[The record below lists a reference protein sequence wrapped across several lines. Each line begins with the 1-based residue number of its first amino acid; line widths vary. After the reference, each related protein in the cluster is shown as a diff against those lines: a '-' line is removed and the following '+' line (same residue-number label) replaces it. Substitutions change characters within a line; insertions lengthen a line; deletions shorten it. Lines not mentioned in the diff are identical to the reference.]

1 MSIFVKRNIQTH
13 LVRVVRERLE
23 KIIYCAE
30 RKMRIYID
38 TTTYGPMAD
47 VNLSPPHYP
56 FIMADIIKGK

>member
-1 MSIFVKRNIQTH
+1 
-13 LVRVVRERLE
+13 VRVVRERLE